1 MSTTQPVI
9 IDPHARRR
17 SRTMGVFLILIG
29 LLIYGA
35 FVRSSSVGQLA
46 TFGMNPGRQTQ
57 AMRIPD
63 ITLPVLTSL
72 YVMSLLSVALGVG
85 QLVWGWRRAEG
96 LVLGLVAGLL
106 ALAFLTWAA
115 RGQSLNLVGI
125 LEAAVQ
131 RATPIALAA
140 LSGVICERSGIINI
154 AIEGMMLTAAMV
166 SSLVGSVTHNLT
178 IALLVSILVSGLL
191 GALLAVLSIRYKVN
205 QIISGTAINILAT
218 GATSFISAK
227 FMAPYE
233 YLNTPG
239 KFANWPV
246 PLLSRIPVI
255 GPVFFESNV
264 VVYLLFILL
273 IVVHVMLYYTR
284 WGLRTRAIGEHP
296 RAADTLGVDVL
307 RMRYINVFVGGMVAG
322 LGGVFLVLGSVPR
335 FDELMTAGKG
345 YIGLAAMIFGN
356 WNPFGAFG
364 ASLIF
369 GFTETFQAKL
379 QILKVPIPSQFM
391 RMLPYLITMI
401 VLAGVV
407 GRSVPPAAEGQVYE
421 KQ

>member
-1 MSTTQPVI
+1 
-9 IDPHARRR
+9 
-17 SRTMGVFLILIG
+17 
-29 LLIYGA
+29 
-35 FVRSSSVGQLA
+35 
-46 TFGMNPGRQTQ
+46 
-57 AMRIPD
+57 
-63 ITLPVLTSL
+63 
-72 YVMSLLSVALGVG
+72 
-85 QLVWGWRRAEG
+85 
-96 LVLGLVAGLL
+96 
-106 ALAFLTWAA
+106 
-115 RGQSLNLVGI
+115 
-125 LEAAVQ
+125 
-131 RATPIALAA
+131 
-140 LSGVICERSGIINI
+140 
-154 AIEGMMLTAAMV
+154 MMLTAAMV

-178 IALLVSILVSGLL
+178 IALLASILVSGLL